1 MPYGSIQCFIA
12 IHPKGDYMYIM
23 VRNKHVIY
31 RADYDFDEK
40 TFTTPYLVCG
50 KYEASGIVDGVGG
63 NVRMNEP
70 QQGCFVKNDEYAGQ
84 KDEYDFYFVDKQIIV
99 SVL

>member
-40 TFTTPYLVCG
+40 TFTTL
-50 KYEASGIVDGVGG
+50 IW
-63 NVRMNEP
+63 
-70 QQGCFVKNDEYAGQ
+70 FVENMKHQE
-84 KDEYDFYFVDKQIIV
+84 
-99 SVL
+99 SWTVLEVMFA

>member
-70 QQGCFVKNDEYAGQ
+70 VSYTHLDVYKRQAYSSLHIGDVRDAGIA
-84 KDEYDFYFVDKQIIV
+84 F
-99 SVL
+99 